1 MTQDH
6 EQIVERSRAW
16 QLLSIAFAHPVP
28 ELHGLLADRRFQQAF
43 EEALAM
49 AHGVRI
55 GLPSLSVDFQD
66 FEAQYITLFDTGSK
80 GRPLAPLRASA
91 YDVLLAGEPVPRLM
105 LKYAQFYKHFGVQA
119 RTGQGDNALA
129 DHLTCQLDCLAWLT
143 HLEARAGAQSDAEAG
158 YRRAQGDFITRLLG
172 PHCGEFVPRLSDAC
186 AEQGFDPVF
195 AALGEALERL
205 QTLELERFGSAGNLS
220 VSRPPMGVAVAGPTQ
235 NLWR

>member
-1 MTQDH
+1 MTQEH
-6 EQIVERSRAW
+6 EQILERSRAW

-28 ELHGLLADRRFQQAF
+28 ELHAMLADRRFQQAL

-55 GLPSLSVDFQD
+55 GLPSLGVDFQD
-66 FEAQYITLFDTGSK
+66 FEAQYIALFDTGSK

-91 YDVLLAGEPVPRLM
+91 YDVLLAGEPAPRLM

-119 RTGQGDNALA
+119 GTSQGDNILA

-143 HLEARAGAQSDAEAG
+143 HLESRAGPQNDAATG
-158 YRRAQGDFITRLLG
+158 YRRAQGDFIAGLLG
-172 PHCGEFVPRLSDAC
+172 PHCRELTPRLSDAC
-186 AEQGFDPVF
+186 SEQGFDPFF
-195 AALGEALERL
+195 AALGEALDRL
-205 QTLELERFGSAGNLS
+205 QTLELECLGSAVTAS